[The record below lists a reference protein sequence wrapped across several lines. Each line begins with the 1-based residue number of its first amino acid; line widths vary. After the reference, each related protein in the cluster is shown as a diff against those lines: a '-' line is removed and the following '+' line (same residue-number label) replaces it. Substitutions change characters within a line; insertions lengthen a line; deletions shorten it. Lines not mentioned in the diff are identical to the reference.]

1 MENSS
6 RGSFALVNK
15 KRFNI
20 RTSVLLRLHIM
31 TQEERWLN
39 NYNEVK
45 AFIETNRRNLSKY
58 DLEERRLYTWLKH
71 NRKILNADGMSEPR
85 LSLFRE
91 LLELSERCRRVNQ
104 WK

>member
-1 MENSS
+1 MD
-6 RGSFALVNK
+6 
-15 KRFNI
+15 
-20 RTSVLLRLHIM
+20 
-31 TQEERWLN
+31 QETRWMVQ
-39 NYNEVK
+39 YNEVK
-45 AFIETNRRNLSKY
+45 AFIETNHRNLSKY

-71 NRKILNADGMSEPR
+71 NRKILNADGMAEPR